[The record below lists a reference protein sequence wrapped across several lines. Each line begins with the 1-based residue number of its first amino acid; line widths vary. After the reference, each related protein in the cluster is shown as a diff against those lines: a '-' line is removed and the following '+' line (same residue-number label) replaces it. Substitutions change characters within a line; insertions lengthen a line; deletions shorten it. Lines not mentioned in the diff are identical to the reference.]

1 MTGSQS
7 RAMPNWPGSVRRRQ
21 RTAAL
26 SDSWCRVGSSPASRS
41 LELER
46 GALTPFVMLLCV
58 AMLAVLALVVDGG
71 RGSSARQTALGEAA
85 AGGSGGCRTTLGCL
99 DSRRLD
105 DLRGCECDRSRGAVH
120 GRLGTSRL
128 CDGQRHIGCRDG
140 AYLWTHH
147 SSARARRDRRHSGVR
162 IGRRL
167 SRRRIARRALATS
180 GPKGRTCDTR
190 VCLTD
195 GPLT

>member
-71 RGSSARQTALGEAA
+71 RALSARQTALG
-85 AGGSGGCRTTLGCL
+85 
-99 DSRRLD
+99 
-105 DLRGCECDRSRGAVH
+105 ECDRSRGAVH

-180 GPKGRTCDTR
+180 GPKGRTRRHPGVPHRRAFDMMGTQPGYCWRR
-190 VCLTD
+190 VPSRIRLPD
-195 GPLT
+195 PPV